1 MPESTQR
8 KRHPHFPSQNRS
20 LSLFIY
26 TKGSS
31 MPVKGTLGSLSRCE
45 LPSSLGILSLD
56 ILRRWAV
63 GFLIR
68 RLTLEPA
75 LLIRLG
81 RRRGPV
87 LWLLLLMLIHGRAR
101 RSELL
106 WCGRRRLALRAT
118 EDLVRYGGVLH
129 LSSVCFP
136 LAPALAPCHA
146 M

>member
-8 KRHPHFPSQNRS
+8 KRHHHFPSQNRS

-63 GFLIR
+63 GILKR
-68 RLTLEPA
+68 RLSLEPA

-87 LWLLLLMLIHGRAR
+87 LWLLPQLLIHCRDR
-101 RSELL
+101 RSEKLR
-106 WCGRRRLALRAT
+106 CGCWLF
-118 EDLVRYGGVLH
+118 VL
-129 LSSVCFP
+129 
-136 LAPALAPCHA
+136 
-146 M
+146 